1 MSKNGDGDDD
11 DNKCLN
17 LVMVMIMVMVNDGD
31 DYNCGLNMGWVT
43 GGRWYRGCKELTLRI
58 IWGR

>member
-1 MSKNGDGDDD
+1 MSKYGDGNDNGDGDG
-11 DNKCLN
+11 
-17 LVMVMIMVMVNDGD
+17 DGD